1 MKVHVQFYAQLH
13 DVIGI
18 RELDV
23 DLAEGATVREL
34 LDQIYAKQPA
44 LRSHDKSILIG
55 AGVEFVD
62 RNHKLKPGEEIA
74 IMPPVQGG

>member
-1 MKVHVQFYAQLH
+1 MKIHVQFYAQLR
-13 DVIGI
+13 DLVGM
-18 RELDV
+18 RELDLDV
-23 DLAEGATVREL
+23 AEGVTVRDL
-34 LDQIYAKQPA
+34 LEEIYAQQPA

-62 RNHKLKPGEEIA
+62 RNYKLKSGDEIS